1 MILDAKKARRIRQLA
16 SSDCYEEA
24 SLLGQLAVSEM
35 YDCCKM
41 NLSRTHMYVQIYVI
55 VNKMILASVSSCRLH
70 TKTRIMLI
78 VK

>member
-1 MILDAKKARRIRQLA
+1 MILDAKKGRRIRQLA

-55 VNKMILASVSSCRLH
+55 VNKDDCRLH
-70 TKTRIMLI
+70 SKTRIVLI